1 MLLGRDEEIIMKKW
15 NDMQACLCF
24 HFNNDE
30 WIPSK

>member
-24 HFNNDE
+24 HFNDE